1 MQTFIKT
8 QAALIF
14 GSIADFL
21 LTWLLVDVFNYWYVS
36 SNAAG
41 NIIGAVIQFLL
52 SRYWVFTA
60 ARQKPMAQIHKFIV
74 MWVGNILL
82 SALGIYVLTNYA
94 HLHYLF
100 SKLLVSVLLGVSYT
114 YLLSK
119 KFVFT

>member
-8 QAALIF
+8 QAALIA

-21 LTWLLVDVFNYWYVS
+21 LTWLLVDVFNCWYVS

-41 NIIGAVIQFLL
+41 NISGAVAQFLL
-52 SRYWVFTA
+52 SRYWVFIKAT
-60 ARQKPMAQIHKFIV
+60 QKPTAQIYKFIV

-82 SALGIYVLTNYA
+82 SALGVYLLTNYA
-94 HLHYLF
+94 HQHYLF

-114 YLLSK
+114 YWVSK